1 MANEHSGILD
11 ANALFGDL
19 PGFMAAPPAS
29 SIPPSLPSSMGPMH
43 GAYADVVI
51 TSAPPPTHRRRQET
65 TARAHR
71 AADPMRARL
80 IAIITCGSVALV
92 AALGACFLY
101 ASTPLTPTPPVAQQG
116 TPAMHAAR

>member
-19 PGFMAAPPAS
+19 PGFVPAS
-29 SIPPSLPSSMGPMH
+29 PVSSVPPSAPGPMY
-43 GAYADVVI
+43 GVYADPVI
-51 TSAPPPTHRRRQET
+51 VSAPPPTHRRRHET
-65 TARAHR
+65 TARAQR
-71 AADPMRARL
+71 SVDPVRARL

-101 ASTPLTPTPPVAQQG
+101 ASTPSPVPDRSPVAIG
-116 TPAMHAAR
+116 AAR